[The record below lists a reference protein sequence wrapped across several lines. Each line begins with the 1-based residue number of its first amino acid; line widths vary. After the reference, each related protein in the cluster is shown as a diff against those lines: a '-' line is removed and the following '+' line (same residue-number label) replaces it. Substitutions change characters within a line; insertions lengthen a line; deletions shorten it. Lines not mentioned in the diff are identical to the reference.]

1 MAVAIFLATND
12 EGNKDVGISKASDT
26 CVRLEPSP
34 LSPGVASINF
44 DAVVDL
50 GEASTARP
58 HLYQTVVQPLVLSA
72 LAGRR
77 ATIVAAGCA
86 SSGKSTLLH
95 GLTLGRGVIELA
107 LSDLYDAVQRRVQD
121 NPDAV
126 YLIEMS
132 CLLLDESTNGD
143 DDELRESYLG
153 VRSIDD
159 AIKLYQRSI
168 VASNGDGKRHA
179 SVAVRVEVLED
190 YSNDN
195 NAVRTALVGSI
206 RFIDVAG
213 SSMIAVPQSVKPGN
227 VEYFGV
233 SRTLSKHFSSHLLAP
248 YTTCLLLGLRI
259 PRVQQQQAIQ
269 SLLYACRIKDLPA
282 VSATPASASTTLLKL
297 AAWMETDIW
306 LPTERDAMK
315 KLLPKV
321 LCHTESAWQLKA
333 QTVLPYLFIKS
344 ALPSPILSR
353 ASTNAGETSS
363 EDDEKQPILDSS
375 RSVLEAIDALFGS
388 VGQDHGR
395 SAASATPISK
405 LRMIHSWW
413 KETHDGLVDEE
424 AVTLKCSSRLQK
436 LQACIQTQRAQINV
450 ILAEKRSLQEE
461 LSQSQDKLL
470 AVSSVVQQLQD
481 DVATMKRKMRPST
494 GEDAIAA
501 QFSAR
506 LTKVIDDTKQV
517 VAMKDAQIAQLEA
530 SLREACSKTDAL
542 PPNDLS
548 NEAAVANEKLEMER
562 AWAAERS
569 RLEAD
574 ASDLRKQL
582 HDASA
587 HSVPIAKMQAM
598 RTRLQ
603 TAQSKL
609 EAATQ
614 TLSTKERE
622 WSAKERQ
629 FESAQK
635 DLVAQIDALTTS
647 NKALATQIAALNAT
661 RDLERQTQ
669 QECIDTIEKLTSMCQ
684 RLERQVADDGDAR
697 QAQTLQHQYKAAAFQ
712 AALAQSHVEAEAR
725 ADELAHLRRR
735 EEHLVQ
741 ALAVSNEHESRAKQQ
756 VRALEAQ
763 VDEIHRLRREHF
775 HLHAVLNTQE
785 HKLRVLER
793 QR

>member
-1 MAVAIFLATND
+1 MTA
-12 EGNKDVGISKASDT
+12 
-26 CVRLEPSP
+26 CVC
-34 LSPGVASINF
+34 
-44 DAVVDL
+44 L
-50 GEASTARP
+50 G
-58 HLYQTVVQPLVLSA
+58 L
-72 LAGRR
+72 
-77 ATIVAAGCA
+77 
-86 SSGKSTLLH
+86 
-95 GLTLGRGVIELA
+95 
-107 LSDLYDAVQRRVQD
+107 LSD
-121 NPDAV
+121 
-126 YLIEMS
+126 
-132 CLLLDESTNGD
+132 
-143 DDELRESYLG
+143 
-153 VRSIDD
+153 
-159 AIKLYQRSI
+159 
-168 VASNGDGKRHA
+168 
-179 SVAVRVEVLED
+179 
-190 YSNDN
+190 
-195 NAVRTALVGSI
+195 
-206 RFIDVAG
+206 
-213 SSMIAVPQSVKPGN
+213 
-227 VEYFGV
+227 
-233 SRTLSKHFSSHLLAP
+233 
-248 YTTCLLLGLRI
+248 
-259 PRVQQQQAIQ
+259 
-269 SLLYACRIKDLPA
+269 DLC
-282 VSATPASASTTLLKL
+282 S
-297 AAWMETDIW
+297 
-306 LPTERDAMK
+306 
-315 KLLPKV
+315 
-321 LCHTESAWQLKA
+321 
-333 QTVLPYLFIKS
+333 
-344 ALPSPILSR
+344 LSR

-450 ILAEKRSLQEE
+450 VLAEKRSLQEE

-481 DVATMKRKMRPST
+481 DVATMKRKMVRPST

-530 SLREACSKTDAL
+530 SLREACSKTDA
-542 PPNDLS
+542 PKPNDSS
-548 NEAAVANEKLEMER
+548 NEVVYADEKREMEL
-562 AWAAERS
+562 AWATERS

-574 ASDLRKQL
+574 ASALRQQL
-582 HDASA
+582 HDSSTN
-587 HSVPIAKMQAM
+587 SVPIAKMQAM

-622 WSAKERQ
+622 WSVKERQ

-635 DLVAQIDALTTS
+635 ELLAQIDALTTA
-647 NKALATQIAALNAT
+647 NKALATQYAALNAT
-661 RDLERQTQ
+661 RDMERQTQ
-669 QECIDTIEKLTSMCQ
+669 QECIDTIEKLTNMCQ

-697 QAQTLQHQYKAAAFQ
+697 QAHALQQQYKAAAFQ
-712 AALAQSHVEAEAR
+712 AALAQSQLEAEAR

-735 EEHLVQ
+735 EEHLME

-756 VRALEAQ
+756 VRELEAQ
-763 VDEIHRLRREHF
+763 VDEIHQLRREHF
-775 HLHAVLNTQE
+775 HLHAVLDTQE